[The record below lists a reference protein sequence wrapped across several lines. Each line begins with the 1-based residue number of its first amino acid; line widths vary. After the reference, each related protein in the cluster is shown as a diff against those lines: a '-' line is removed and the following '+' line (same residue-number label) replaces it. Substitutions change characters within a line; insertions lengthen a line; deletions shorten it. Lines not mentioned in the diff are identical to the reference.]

1 VYELINSRWI
11 DQGTAFCFGHYDDS
25 TQEALLIARAES
37 SYSEVILQTSIRSS
51 DVYQRQQ
58 DTLIVWTEPDGVDYA
73 LSFQDPEGCAEV
85 WQFILEVQRIHQT
98 GSGAGGA
105 GPDPSLA
112 PANIIKNGLP
122 QPALGIIGDIEK
134 AIKMMSRVATGKD
147 KVCEYIHRSKYL
159 KGMIDVLAQ
168 AEDLECLDDL
178 HALCTLMQT
187 ILLMNDHTLYE
198 HILDDEYF
206 IGVVGMLEYDPEF
219 PTHKANYRDFLRTSA
234 NFHEPIALHDAS
246 VQKKVHHTYRLQ
258 FLKDVVLAR
267 ILDDS
272 TFNVLNSCIIFNQID
287 IINHVQNDVRFLGE
301 IVDLFVNADGS
312 ARAEDDDNGLG
323 TLSRRRAVLLLL
335 QQLCIMGKNVQLPTR
350 MALFKLLVDRGVVHA
365 TQWALAR
372 PEGEPEGRRMIA
384 VGGEVLTTLLD
395 HDVNG
400 VREHVL
406 RQFEGVE
413 GAGAGPS
420 SGREREQTLLSLLC
434 LMLVSSRELA
444 VQTLVGDALRMMLE
458 MPLPDGADPMVRVS
472 FSRLHGQTLPICAV
486 PGLILTFIFPRAA
499 DSDEDVLA
507 SKGRPQDGT
516 FSRLFLQALHSP
528 AAQACLRRPR
538 PQAIHR

>member
-1 VYELINSRWI
+1 
-11 DQGTAFCFGHYDDS
+11 
-25 TQEALLIARAES
+25 
-37 SYSEVILQTSIRSS
+37 
-51 DVYQRQQ
+51 
-58 DTLIVWTEPDGVDYA
+58 
-73 LSFQDPEGCAEV
+73 
-85 WQFILEVQRIHQT
+85 
-98 GSGAGGA
+98 
-105 GPDPSLA
+105 
-112 PANIIKNGLP
+112 
-122 QPALGIIGDIEK
+122 
-134 AIKMMSRVATGKD
+134 M
-147 KVCEYIHRSKYL
+147 
-159 KGMIDVLAQ
+159 
-168 AEDLECLDDL
+168 
-178 HALCTLMQT
+178 
-187 ILLMNDHTLYE
+187 
-198 HILDDEYF
+198 
-206 IGVVGMLEYDPEF
+206 
-219 PTHKANYRDFLRTSA
+219 RTSA

-312 ARAEDDDNGLG
+312 TRAEDDDNGPG
-323 TLSRRRAVLLLL
+323 TLSAVKEKDSMDVDAPGPADPAVSPHARTPSPGPHPAPPPPLAQRRRAVLLLL

-420 SGREREQTLLSLLC
+420 SGVGAGAGAGGGEKKREREQTLLSLLC

-458 MPLPDGADPMVRVS
+458 MPLPDGADPMVRGS
-472 FSRLHGQTLPICAV
+472 FSRLYGQTLPICAV
-486 PGLILTFIFPRAA
+486 PGLVLTFICPRAA

-516 FSRLFLQALHSP
+516 LPRLFLQALHSP
-528 AAQACLRRPR
+528 AAQARLRRPR
-538 PQAIHR
+538 PQAVHR